1 MPSTIAPSIS
11 PCAKAAAIEPTAKHT
26 PQMCFDV
33 LALKRNSNDTPRS
46 TSAISISS
54 TGR

>member
-11 PCAKAAAIEPTAKHT
+11 PCAKAAAIEPAVKHT
-26 PQMCFDV
+26 PQMRRDV

-46 TSAISISS
+46 TSATSISS
-54 TGR
+54 TGK